1 MRIGLNGLKNDG
13 LVKIIPIMQK
23 IFKINLANS
32 KKWFTFAVPFRE
44 EGTRSLKILEEQV
57 QASTEKL
64 RIESVD
70 FFGN

>member
-1 MRIGLNGLKNDG
+1 
-13 LVKIIPIMQK
+13 
-23 IFKINLANS
+23 LALS

-44 EGTRSLKILEEQV
+44 DWERSLKILEEQV